1 MVTLTDSRNKYLCT
15 GTVIKIQNM
24 FYIVL
29 GVKIRNNIEQSLY
42 NLMSNESIINGK
54 LKDINDIYDELLAYT
69 PLIIYPVVK
78 NVDSLTDTIVKQK
91 ALETLK
97 DFDINKA
104 IVFSTLSETLFE
116 ATRLDKS
123 FMETYVMKLKLL
135 KFYDNISTYTIE
147 DYKNLLLFYNKQ
159 MLKEF
164 DTNLENYICK
174 NGFNGFS
181 VGNVAC
187 IREKYRIM
195 VYICVGRKKQDNQLY
210 FIRYKWYKRLNL
222 EVVKSILAD
231 FPLAYY
237 LQSSNAII
245 KQSKNMI
252 PLTFTINKN
261 DINLNAEQR
270 KRLKDFV

>member
-1 MVTLTDSRNKYLCT
+1 MITLADSRNKYLCT
-15 GTVIKIQNM
+15 GTVIKLQGM

-29 GVKIRNNIEQSLY
+29 GVKIRNGIEQSLY
-42 NLMSNESIINGK
+42 NLMRNGSILNGT
-54 LKDINDIYDELLAYT
+54 LKDINDIYDELLRYT
-69 PLIIYPVVK
+69 PLILYPVVSD
-78 NVDSLTDTIVKQK
+78 VDSLTDTIVKRK
-91 ALETLK
+91 DLEVLE
-97 DFDINKA
+97 DFDITKA
-104 IVFSTLSETLFE
+104 IVFSTLSEHLFE

-147 DYKNLLLFYNKQ
+147 DYKSLLLFYNKQ

-164 DTNLENYICK
+164 DTNLESYICK

-181 VGNVAC
+181 SGNVAC

-210 FIRYKWYKRLNL
+210 FIRYKWYNRLNL
-222 EVVKSILAD
+222 EVVKSVLAD
-231 FPLAYY
+231 FPLDYY
-237 LQSSNAII
+237 LQLSNAII

-252 PLTFTINKN
+252 PLTFMINKN
-261 DINLNAEQR
+261 DINLDAEQR